1 MPGDGL
7 GLRSSKGRQ
16 PAVGPSEWPRP
27 RPFFCDGHGN
37 RGGAEAPLE
46 GKGEDAHV
54 DLEWKGQ
61 RSARARASPPPGPSL
76 RSLGSSSAQ
85 DGTGSSQPEAL
96 QTRGKR
102 AAQGERGW
110 GGIRRL
116 EGRAPRF
123 LEKDGGAGSSRTES
137 PRRPGGRNPPRER
150 EGRNQT
156 GRLRS
161 GVGARRRG
169 SAGVFPHRGAGAR
182 LTAARGVNAHPDP
195 CAPLVSYL
203 RSQFLSGEGLGAAR
217 SKLWRSG
224 RPHKCFSLRWR

>member
-61 RSARARASPPPGPSL
+61 RSARAGASPPPGPSL

-85 DGTGSSQPEAL
+85 DGTGPSQPEAL
-96 QTRGKR
+96 QTRGKGQR
-102 AAQGERGW
+102 
-110 GGIRRL
+110 
-116 EGRAPRF
+116 
-123 LEKDGGAGSSRTES
+123 KK
-137 PRRPGGRNPPRER
+137 N
-150 EGRNQT
+150 
-156 GRLRS
+156 
-161 GVGARRRG
+161 GVGG
-169 SAGVFPHRGAGAR
+169 GGQG
-182 LTAARGVNAHPDP
+182 D
-195 CAPLVSYL
+195 
-203 RSQFLSGEGLGAAR
+203 
-217 SKLWRSG
+217 
-224 RPHKCFSLRWR
+224 

>member
-16 PAVGPSEWPRP
+16 PAPGPSEWPRP

-61 RSARARASPPPGPSL
+61 RSAGAGASPPPGPSL
-76 RSLGSSSAQ
+76 RSLGSSSSAQ
-85 DGTGSSQPEAL
+85 DGTGPSQPEAL
-96 QTRGKR
+96 QTRGKGQR
-102 AAQGERGW
+102 KENGV
-110 GGIRRL
+110 GGGGDKETRRKS
-116 EGRAPRF
+116 API
-123 LEKDGGAGSSRTES
+123 
-137 PRRPGGRNPPRER
+137 PRER
-150 EGRNQT
+150 RGRGFQPD
-156 GRLRS
+156 RES
-161 GVGARRRG
+161 PEARREESTPGKGGEKPDRPPAVW
-169 SAGVFPHRGAGAR
+169 SRSPAPR
-182 LTAARGVNAHPDP
+182 LSWCLSTQGRWSTFDCSKRSDP

-203 RSQFLSGEGLGAAR
+203 RSQFLSGEGVGAAR